1 MASDLRRST
10 RTRQAPAGRCQGR
23 TLGKLAISFRT
34 RVRAFSLLQVGI
46 RTQSVEPFLV
56 GNGY

>member
-1 MASDLRRST
+1 
-10 RTRQAPAGRCQGR
+10 
-23 TLGKLAISFRT
+23 LGKLAISFRT